1 MAVPRRSMSM
11 RRGCCTFK
19 RDSQRSTKCVGGAVP
34 HKRELTALSPCST
47 LSSCRLL
54 LSVRACPGSMVQP
67 GSHRGFLM
75 PPTPSTT
82 AEKAAQTGEARL
94 ETGLRPP
101 ALHLL
106 PQRIQPQP
114 AHQPTAH
121 YDARGGRGGTQQGPQ
136 PGRRAF
142 VQGPGNHERP
152 HRRFDTR
159 AVLAAYLAEPEQLL
173 HFFKYQ

>member
-1 MAVPRRSMSM
+1 MTKA
-11 RRGCCTFK
+11 RRGCAAG
-19 RDSQRSTKCVGGAVP
+19 VGGTGGDWV

-47 LSSCRLL
+47 PSSCRLL
-54 LSVRACPGSMVQP
+54 LSVRACTGSMGQP

-106 PQRIQPQP
+106 PQRLQPQP

-121 YDARGGRGGTQQGPQ
+121 HDARG
-136 PGRRAF
+136 
-142 VQGPGNHERP
+142 
-152 HRRFDTR
+152 
-159 AVLAAYLAEPEQLL
+159 
-173 HFFKYQ
+173 